1 MTVPHK
7 IIAGLLVLLTC
18 VCAHAQESRI
28 GQPGD
33 SLMVYFRQGSAVF
46 EPGYMDNEA
55 RFNQFIEHIKNLQS
69 NDMFSIYR
77 VEYIGH
83 ASPEGSGIL
92 NESLARRRAA
102 NFTRH
107 LHKKL
112 EFADSVVFVSSV
124 SEDWEGLDRLITDD
138 PDLPNR
144 EQVLP
149 IVRDESLGVY
159 RERELKEKYPQAW
172 KYMLNKHFPALRNF
186 KVFIYIGLS
195 NPVELPVLE
204 EIYEDFAEE
213 IIIPVEFGELD
224 TTLSVEPMAVPWMQE
239 MAVKTNGLGWGLGH
253 QNVALEIDLAP
264 HWSISVPFYYSG
276 GFDYFKSTLKFRGI
290 VLQPEVR
297 YFPRLKKN
305 RNDGW
310 YIGAHAGLGW
320 YNFALGGE
328 YRIQDYKGN
337 RPAWG
342 GGIGAGYTMQFATN
356 PRWGLEFALG
366 AGVYDVMYDIF
377 YNEHNGPY
385 AERGVHDTFFG
396 IDNASVA
403 VTYKFHV
410 KRKEGKR

>member
-1 MTVPHK
+1 METDT
-7 IIAGLLVLLTC
+7 LTLYFK
-18 VCAHAQESRI
+18 VNKHNYDPSYMGNKARMEKFLDHLNNLKQ
-28 GQPGD
+28 GD
-33 SLMVYFRQGSAVF
+33 YLELDFDVTS
-46 EPGYMDNEA
+46 
-55 RFNQFIEHIKNLQS
+55 
-69 NDMFSIYR
+69 
-77 VEYIGH
+77 
-83 ASPEGSGIL
+83 SPEGRYELNSELSKRRAESIEKYLRKHTSLPESVVEVFHLAEAWDGLEEQVRNCDMPWRDDVLEILENYPQTETDENGKLIEPRKKALMEYKGGEPWRYMLRNWFPTLRRFTVVMKSGIHAPL
-92 NESLARRRAA
+92 LGDVEIEEDE
-102 NFTRH
+102 FIPFEEIKIED
-107 LHKKL
+107 KKL
-112 EFADSVVFVSSV
+112 EVALMPM
-124 SEDWEGLDRLITDD
+124 WH
-138 PDLPNR
+138 P
-144 EQVLP
+144 
-149 IVRDESLGVY
+149 
-159 RERELKEKYPQAW
+159 EL
-172 KYMLNKHFPALRNF
+172 
-186 KVFIYIGLS
+186 
-195 NPVELPVLE
+195 
-204 EIYEDFAEE
+204 
-213 IIIPVEFGELD
+213 
-224 TTLSVEPMAVPWMQE
+224 TL
-239 MAVKTNGLGWGLGH
+239 KTNGLGWGLGH

-290 VLQPEVR
+290 VLQQEVR

-328 YRIQDYKGN
+328 YRIQDHKGN